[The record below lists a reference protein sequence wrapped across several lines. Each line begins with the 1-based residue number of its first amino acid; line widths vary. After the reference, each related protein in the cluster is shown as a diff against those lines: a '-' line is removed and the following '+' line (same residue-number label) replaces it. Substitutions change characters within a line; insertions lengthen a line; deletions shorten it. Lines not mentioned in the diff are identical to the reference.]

1 MGEELDPPEF
11 GTVAISIK
19 PKNGDLV
26 SDFSKNQI
34 LSKLKQ
40 YSISGINQKII
51 DLKLLYIEID
61 SNVYYNSS
69 LVTAA
74 DSLKANIVNTL
85 NTYSK
90 SINLNKFGGRLKYSK
105 LLKVIDDT
113 DQAIT
118 SNITKIRMRRN
129 LQVTINRFAQYELC
143 FGNKF
148 YVNLNGYNIKSTGF
162 TIFGESGVLYL
173 TDVPNSDQKTGILQ
187 IIKIL
192 DDSTVR
198 VVVSSAGSIDY
209 EKGEVN
215 LSTINFEST
224 VKPNNIV
231 EVQVFPRSND
241 VVGLKDLYVSL
252 DVSNSTINM
261 VRDVI
266 SSGDEVSGVQFTRD
280 FYSSSYPNGKIIRT

>member
-1 MGEELDPPEF
+1 M
-11 GTVAISIK
+11 
-19 PKNGDLV
+19 
-26 SDFSKNQI
+26 
-34 LSKLKQ
+34 
-40 YSISGINQKII
+40 
-51 DLKLLYIEID
+51 YIEID
-61 SNVYYNSS
+61 SNIYYNDS
-69 LVTAA
+69 LVTTA
-74 DSLKANIVNTL
+74 DTLKTNIINSL

-118 SNITKIRMRRN
+118 SNITKIRVRRN
-129 LQVTINRFAQYELC
+129 LQVTIDKFAQYELC
-143 FGNKF
+143 FGNRF
-148 YVNLNGYNIKSTGF
+148 YVDPNGYNIKSTGF
-162 TIFGESGVLYL
+162 SIFGQTGTLYL
-173 TDVPNSDQKTGILQ
+173 SDVPNSDLRTGILR

-192 DDSTVR
+192 DDDTIR

-280 FYSSSYPNGKIIRT
+280 FYSSSYPNGQIIRT